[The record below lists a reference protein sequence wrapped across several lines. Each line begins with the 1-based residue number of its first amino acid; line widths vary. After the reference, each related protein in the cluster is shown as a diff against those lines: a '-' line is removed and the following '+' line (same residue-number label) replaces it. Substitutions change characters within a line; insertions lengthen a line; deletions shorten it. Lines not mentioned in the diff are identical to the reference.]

1 MKKLATLLI
10 FAVVASLHAQTTPPF
25 GIRIKTPQFKAF
37 INARIIVSPDKTIE
51 KGTLVIKDGHIVS
64 VGAGLAAPSG
74 ATVVDLAGK
83 TIYPGFIDPCTQYG
97 MKLPERPR
105 EPRRGRP
112 PQYEGTRIGAD
123 AWNDAIHAEK
133 NWVDLFQPDKDQSEA
148 LLKQGITAVQS
159 CNMDGIFR
167 GRSFVAL
174 LGEGLPNDLLLK
186 PHSWHFASFNKGHS
200 QQEYP
205 SSLMGS
211 IALIRQTLLDVDWY
225 KKAHAAF
232 DANPNQKMPEFNE
245 AIEALAARGTE
256 PMVFETD
263 DELSL
268 LRAHKIS
275 TEFGLPMVQIG
286 SGFEYARLREIVACH
301 QSIILPVDFPKVP
314 EVKSTEDELDV
325 SLAALRH
332 WDYAPSNPRIL
343 DSAKVQFAFTTY
355 RLKDNSQFLTNVRKA
370 IRRGLSPTTALAAL
384 TSIPAQL
391 CGIASETGTLETGK
405 LADFLITNGDIFS
418 DTTKILSVFIKG
430 DQHELIPLDQ
440 VDFRGEYSLTLSNKT
455 LNLSLT
461 GDLDKIQ
468 GELKAESKKAKL
480 NNPAVTDNELTF
492 SVSLD
497 SLGLSGIYRFTGRRN
512 ADLVAGVVSLPND
525 SRLDWTAKLTAP
537 DSPKADTSKSKELAG
552 DTVIAR
558 LTWPNTSYGFSKL
571 PKPENVLVKNATI
584 WTGEKDGTLENAD
597 LLVVNGKFAQIGKN
611 LTAPSGAR
619 TIDATGKDLTAGV
632 IDEHSHICIF
642 GDVNE
647 GTFAVTPEVRIPDV
661 IDPDDINLYRAM
673 AAGVTSLELLHGSAN
688 PIGGQCAI
696 VKSRWGSDA
705 EEMKFAGAPPTIKF
719 ALGENVKQSNWG
731 EQFSIRYPQSRL
743 GVETIMKDAFQAAR
757 EYEAAWKTYNALSSS
772 EKLKTVP
779 PRRDLT
785 LDAVDDV
792 INSRLFVH
800 VHSYVQTEILM
811 LMRLAEQFGFRI
823 QTFTHILEGY
833 KVADEMK
840 AHGTTASGFAD
851 WWAYK
856 YEVWD
861 AIPENLGLM
870 HDRGLVVSVNSDSPE
885 EGRRLNQEAAKSI
898 MYNNLAPEEVVKMF
912 TLNPAI
918 ALKIDDKVGSIK
930 VGKDADFVIWNTNPL
945 SIYAKAEQT
954 WIDGKRYFDIQ
965 TDSLAREADRAE
977 KAALIQKALKAP
989 RDQSGGRPH
998 DGYKEPPHEYH
1009 CEDVGDYWKEL
1020 NAYHDAQQ

>member
-1 MKKLATLLI
+1 MKKLAILLTC
-10 FAVVASLHAQTTPPF
+10 AVVASLYAQTTPPF
-25 GIRIKTPQFKAF
+25 GIRTKTPQFKAF
-37 INARIIVSPDKTIE
+37 VNARIVVSPQRTIE
-51 KGTLVIKDGHIVS
+51 KGTLVIKDGRIVG
-64 VGAGLAAPSG
+64 VGAEMAAPPG

-105 EPRRGRP
+105 QPRRGRP
-112 PQYEGTRIGAD
+112 PQYEGTRVGAD

-133 NWVDLFQPDKDQSEA
+133 NWVDLFQPDKDQA
-148 LLKQGITAVQS
+148 DPLIKQGITAVQS

-174 LGEGLPNDLLLK
+174 LGEGLPNEQLLK
-186 PHSWHFASFNKGHS
+186 PESWHFASFNKGHS

-211 IALIRQTLLDVDWY
+211 IALIRQMLLDVDWY

-232 DANPNQKMPEFNE
+232 DANPNQKMPEVNE
-245 AIEALAARGTE
+245 AIEALAKRGTE
-256 PMVFETD
+256 PLVFETD

-275 TEFGLPMVQIG
+275 TEFGIPMIHIG
-286 SGFEYARLREIVACH
+286 SGFEYARLREIVACN
-301 QSIILPVDFPKVP
+301 QPIILPVNFPKVP

-325 SLAALRH
+325 PLADLRH
-332 WDYAPSNPRIL
+332 WDYAPSNPRLL

-355 RLKDNSQFLTNVRKA
+355 RLKDNSQFLPNIRKA
-370 IRRGLSPTTALAAL
+370 IRRGLSPATALAAL

-391 CGIASETGTLETGK
+391 CGIAGEAGTLENGK

-418 DTTKILSVFIKG
+418 DTAKIFSVYVKG
-430 DQHELIPLDQ
+430 DQHEIIPMDQ
-440 VDFRGEYSLTLSNKT
+440 VDFRGDYSLNLRDKTMTLS
-455 LNLSLT
+455 LS
-461 GDLDKIQ
+461 GDPDKIQ
-468 GELKAESKKAKL
+468 GEFKAENKKAKAT
-480 NNPAVTDNELTF
+480 NVSVTRDELTF
-492 SVSLD
+492 SASLD
-497 SLGLSGIYRFTGRRN
+497 SLGLPGIYRFTGRRN
-512 ADLVAGVVSLPND
+512 ADLLAGVVSLPSD
-525 SRLDWTAKLTAP
+525 SRTDWTAKLTAP
-537 DSPKADTSKSKELAG
+537 YTPKPDTTKNKSAAG
-552 DTVIAR
+552 DTVVAR
-558 LTWPNTSYGFSKL
+558 LTYPNTSYGFAKL
-571 PKPENVLVKNATI
+571 PQTENLLIKNAKI
-584 WTGEKDGTLENAD
+584 WTGEKDGTLENTD
-597 LLVVNGKFAQIGKN
+597 LLVMNGKFAQIGKN
-611 LTAPSGAR
+611 LTPPSGVR

-647 GTFAVTPEVRIPDV
+647 GTFAITSEVRIPDV

-673 AAGVTSLELLHGSAN
+673 ASGVTTLELLHGSAN

-731 EQFSIRYPQSRL
+731 EQYSIRYPQSRL
-743 GVETIMKDAFQAAR
+743 GVETIMKDAFQTAR

-772 EKLKTVP
+772 GKSKSVP

-785 LDAVDDV
+785 LDALVE
-792 INSRLFVH
+792 ILNSRLFIH

-811 LMRLAEQFGFRI
+811 LMRLAEQFGFKI

-898 MYNNLAPEEVVKMF
+898 MYNNLPPEEVVKMF

-954 WIDGKRYFDIQ
+954 WIDGKKYFDMQ
-965 TDSLAREADRAE
+965 TDSLAREADRVE

-989 RDQSGGRPH
+989 HDQAGPGGH
-998 DGYKEPPHEYH
+998 EGYKVPPHEYH

-1020 NAYHDAQQ
+1020 NAHHETEQ